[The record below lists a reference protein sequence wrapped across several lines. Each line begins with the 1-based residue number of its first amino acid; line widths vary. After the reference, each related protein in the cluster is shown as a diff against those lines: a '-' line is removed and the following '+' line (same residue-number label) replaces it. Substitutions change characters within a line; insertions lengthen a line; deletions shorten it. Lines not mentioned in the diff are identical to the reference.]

1 MSVDRTRAARRVMEA
16 LTMIEYR
23 AIARLQSDRIAMRMA
38 RLSLLL
44 LSVGCG
50 RHLHTDPRE
59 LEMIVPSEI
68 VELDPRYAT
77 RALDVKAS
85 RLVHAGLIDLDP
97 DTLLPRPRL
106 AESLELRDERSI
118 AIQLKPNV
126 RFHSGRRLTAL
137 DVCATLDAIKDP
149 LLESPHR
156 TIVSAFTTC
165 VVDGPLRVTLGLSY
179 SRATWM
185 TDLEVPILRAD
196 QTRMPR
202 SHGTELD
209 GLGPFVIRDQTASGL
224 RLVPADD
231 AVLGRPTLSV
241 VIRTVRDENARVLRL
256 LAGQADIAVNAV
268 SPTLL
273 PELRSYPNL
282 TLSSRP
288 GANVTYLLVQ
298 NDRNPFRDAA
308 LRRALS
314 QAIDRRVIAKQLL
327 NSHAQPAKWLLPE
340 THWATPPGL
349 PPLAYDPVAAR
360 RLLAQKG
367 PVTLLTSPDR
377 ARVIIARVIAQML
390 GDAGLETR
398 IVPLDLGMMLARLDA
413 GDFTL
418 AILQIPELTEPN
430 VLSWFFH
437 PRGIPGEG
445 GEGRNRAHY
454 RSTRA
459 AELFDA
465 ASACFD
471 RTRRQILYAE
481 LTHLMLQDMPVVP
494 LWHEDQIAVTATRV
508 VGFRPSAEGHWLSL
522 ASTTIR

>member
-1 MSVDRTRAARRVMEA
+1 MNA

-23 AIARLQSDRIAMRMA
+23 ATARLQSERVAMRMA

-50 RHLHTDPRE
+50 RHLPTDPRE

-85 RLVHAGLIDLDP
+85 RLVHAGLVDLDP
-97 DTLLPRPRL
+97 DTLMPRPRL

-118 AIQLKPNV
+118 VIQLKPNV
-126 RFHSGRRLTAL
+126 RFHSGRLLTAL
-137 DVCATLDAIKDP
+137 DVCATLDALKDP

-156 TIVSAFTTC
+156 TIVSAFATC
-165 VVDGPLRVTLGLSY
+165 LVDGPLRVNLGLSY

-196 QTRMPR
+196 QTRMARNP
-202 SHGTELD
+202 GTELD
-209 GLGPFVIRDQTASGL
+209 GLGPFAVREQTASGL

-231 AVLGRPTLSV
+231 AVLGRPRQSV

-273 PELRSYPNL
+273 PELRSHPNL

-298 NDRNPFRDAA
+298 NDRDPFRDAA

-314 QAIDRRVIAKQLL
+314 QAIDRRAIVKQLL
-327 NSHAQPAKWLLPE
+327 NSYAQQAKWLLPE
-340 THWATPPGL
+340 SHWATPHGL

-360 RLLAQKG
+360 RLLTHKG

-413 GDFTL
+413 GDFSL

-437 PRGIPGEG
+437 PQGIPGEK
-445 GEGRNRAHY
+445 GEGRNRARY
-454 RSTRA
+454 RNPRA

-465 ASACFD
+465 AATSFD
-471 RTRRQILYAE
+471 RTRRQMLYAE
-481 LTHLMLQDMPVVP
+481 LTHLMLEDMPVVP
-494 LWHEDQIAVTATRV
+494 LWHEDQIAVTSTRV

-522 ASTTIR
+522 ASTTTRQAN